1 MTSPHLPAERGSAF
15 SGSDPDGMR
24 RSLPLPEIRGPQDFL
39 LGMTPEKRA
48 WNQYAAIGP
57 SAINLPLDVSSRLG
71 SSGLPV
77 PVWKRTI
84 DLIGCV
90 LALPV
95 LGVCTVILTL
105 VTKCV
110 SPGPVFFRQERIGYM
125 GRRFNL
131 YKFRTMKMGAD
142 CTVHHRH
149 AIELIRANAPMVKLD
164 HKGDARLIPLG
175 WWLRASGLD
184 ELPQIINVLRGEM
197 SLVGPR
203 PCLPVEFDQFLS
215 WQRQRCDAVPGL
227 TGLWQVSG
235 KNRTTFEQMIRLDIH
250 YFRKL
255 SPCLDLKIILLT
267 VPALLRQLR
276 DTRRVRKL
284 AGLKS
289 PEPASPAAVAAT
301 PPPSAPSETA
311 ATSLA
316 SAPAPENQTSETLLD
331 WLRELQR
338 RSAEARA
345 SAPEQKKMGN

>member
-15 SGSDPDGMR
+15 SGSDQDGTR

-48 WNQYAAIGP
+48 WNQFAAVGQ
-57 SAINLPLDVSSRLG
+57 SSLSLPLDVSSRLG

-77 PVWKRTI
+77 PVWKRAI
-84 DLIGCV
+84 DLVGCV

-95 LGVCTVILTL
+95 LGVCTMILTL

-110 SPGPVFFRQERIGYM
+110 SPGPVFFRQERVGYM

-142 CTVHHRH
+142 CSIHHRH
-149 AIELIRANAPMVKLD
+149 CTELIRRNAPMTKLD
-164 HKGDARLIPLG
+164 TVGDRRLIPLG

-203 PCLPVEFDQFLS
+203 PCLPVEFAQFLS

-235 KNRTTFEQMIRLDIH
+235 KNRTTFEQMIRLDIR
-250 YFRKL
+250 YVRQL
-255 SPCLDLKIILLT
+255 SACLDLKIILLT
-267 VPALLRQLR
+267 VPSLLTQLR
-276 DTRRVRKL
+276 DTRRARKR
-284 AGLKS
+284 AALKSQAASPGSPTVGATNTSSAPTETASSS
-289 PEPASPAAVAAT
+289 PEPAH
-301 PPPSAPSETA
+301 E
-311 ATSLA
+311 
-316 SAPAPENQTSETLLD
+316 TSETLLE

-338 RSAEARA
+338 RSSEAR
-345 SAPEQKKMGN
+345 SSLPDQKKSED

>member
-15 SGSDPDGMR
+15 SGSDQDATR
-24 RSLPLPEIRGPQDFL
+24 RSPPLPEIRGPQEFL
-39 LGMTPEKRA
+39 VGMTPEKRA

-77 PVWKRTI
+77 PVWKRAI
-84 DLIGCV
+84 DLIGCG

-95 LGVCTVILTL
+95 LGVCTMILTL

-110 SPGPVFFRQERIGYM
+110 SPGPVFFRQERVGYM

-203 PCLPVEFDQFLS
+203 PCLPVEFEQFLS

-255 SPCLDLKIILLT
+255 SPCFDLKIILLT
-267 VPALLRQLR
+267 MPALLRQLR
-276 DTRRVRKL
+276 DTRRARQQAALRSVS
-284 AGLKS
+284 S
-289 PEPASPAAVAAT
+289 PTAPTVAAT
-301 PPPSAPSETA
+301 QDASVSNEA
-311 ATSLA
+311 ASN
-316 SAPAPENQTSETLLD
+316 SPAPADTVSESLLE
-331 WLRELQR
+331 WLREL
-338 RSAEARA
+338 
-345 SAPEQKKMGN
+345 